1 MKKLFLGTDVGST
14 TVKIVCL
21 DEENNVLYSVYQRH
35 FSNVRE
41 TSKELF
47 EDFFAYIEKRFNEEI
62 SFKISVTGSGGM
74 GVAKWIDVDFVQ
86 EVIAC
91 IKAIETVIPETDVAI
106 ELGGEDAKITY
117 LKNGMEQ
124 RMNGSCAGGTG
135 AFVDQIASLLDTD
148 AMGLNELA
156 KGYDTIYPIASRCG
170 VFAKTDIQPL
180 VNEGVKKEN
189 IAVSVFQAV
198 VNQTITGLACG
209 KKITGKVAFLG
220 GPLFFLS
227 ELRKRFIETLKL
239 EKEDIIFPENSQLF
253 VARGACILS
262 RENKKE
268 FTLKELKEKIAILD
282 NKGLPE
288 TMTLPPLFANE
299 EEEKEFFQR
308 HEKEKIEKIDI
319 ENYSGDAYLGIDAGS
334 TTIKLVLISE
344 NNEILYSHYSHNKG
358 NPLDNILNNLGDLYS
373 KMGDRVTIKGS
384 CVTGYGENLIKSAL
398 KVDMG
403 IVETMA
409 HYRGAKHFSPDVDFI
424 LDIGG
429 QDMKCLK
436 IKDGVITSILL
447 NEACSSGCGS
457 FLETFAGS
465 LGLSIQ
471 EFAELGMKSKSPS
484 DLGTRCT
491 VFMNSK
497 VKQAQK
503 DGADVGDISAG
514 LSYSVVKNTLFKVIK
529 MKNKEELGQ
538 KIVVQGGTFLNNCVL
553 RAFEL
558 ISERDVVR
566 PNIAGLMG
574 AFGASLLAKE
584 YAKENNLE
592 KSSLLSLQD
601 INGFS
606 TTTNLTRC
614 GICGN
619 NCLLTI
625 HKFQNGERFISG
637 NRCERPLG
645 NKKKE
650 DVPNMFEY
658 KYNRLFN
665 YTPLEPS
672 KATRGE
678 IGIPRVLNIYD
689 SYPFWF
695 TLLTKLGFRVIIS
708 DDSSKKLYEKGM
720 DTISSDSICYPAK
733 MVHGHIINLIE
744 KGIKTIFYPCVIFE
758 EKESKKA
765 QNQFNCPIVIS
776 YPEVIKNNL
785 DILKEKKV
793 EMMIPFFS
801 MASKEVL
808 YKTVSEEFK
817 KYGVSRK
824 EAEIAVDAAWEERYN
839 FRRDMQNKAK
849 EVMDYL
855 EKTGKTGIV
864 VCGRPYHNDKEIHH
878 GIPNI
883 INSFGIAVLTGDAVA
898 SLTELEEGL
907 RVIDQWT
914 YHSRLYRAATFVGKH
929 PNLELVELNSFSCGL
944 DAVTTDQVEE
954 ILSNYGKVHTILKI
968 DEVSNMGAVK
978 IRIRSLLAA
987 LADKKRALKKIVK
1000 KKIEYRKNQF
1010 TKKMKEEYTIL
1021 APQMSPIHF
1030 GLIKDAFKSE
1040 GYNLEI
1046 LEETKEALNTGLQ
1059 YVNNDA
1065 CYPSILVIGE
1075 LIQALKS
1082 GKYDVN
1088 RTAVMIS
1095 QTGGSCRATNY
1106 VGFLKKAL
1114 RDSGF
1119 ANVPVL
1125 SLNAVGY
1132 EKQEGFKLTPK
1143 LIHKTMMAVSYGDIL
1158 MKLLYHIRPYETIK
1172 GITNKI
1178 FDRWYEDVKPNIRN
1192 GKLLQFRNNLNRI
1205 VDEFSYIKTTGE
1217 QKIRVGVVGEI
1228 LVKFSPFANNHIVDF
1243 IESEGGEARTSS
1255 LMSFINYCI
1264 YSDNFLKE
1272 RFKGKMATLQTKA
1285 ALALTGF
1292 YTGFVN
1298 RALARCERFKK
1309 EDFIGNI
1316 ADKTSK
1322 FISIGHQSGEGWF
1335 LMGEMIELI
1344 EHGVPNIVCVQP
1356 FGCLPN
1362 HITGKGMIKRLKES
1376 YSYSNIVS
1384 IDYDPAYSEV
1394 NQINRIKLML
1404 SVAKKNLLE
1413 NKK

>member
-1 MKKLFLGTDVGST
+1 MKKLFVGTDVGST

-21 DEENNVLYSVYQRH
+21 DEADNVIYSVYQRH

-41 TSKELF
+41 TSKKLF
-47 EDFFAYIEKRFNEEI
+47 EDFFACIEKTYGTDVN
-62 SFKISVTGSGGM
+62 FKISITGSGGL
-74 GVAKWIDVDFVQ
+74 GVSKWIDVDFVQ

-117 LKNGMEQ
+117 LKNDMEQ

-148 AMGLNELA
+148 ASGLNELA

-180 VNEGVKKEN
+180 INEGVRKEN

-239 EKEDIIFPENSQLF
+239 TPENIIFPEDSQLF
-253 VARGACILS
+253 VAQGACILS
-262 RENKKE
+262 KENTRE
-268 FTLKELKEKIAILD
+268 FSFKELKNKISVLE
-282 NKGLPE
+282 NQGLPE
-288 TMTLPPLFANE
+288 TMSLPPLFKDENE
-299 EEEKEFFQR
+299 LKEFMER
-308 HEKEKIEKIDI
+308 HDKETVNSRDLESY
-319 ENYSGDAYLGIDAGS
+319 EGNAYLGIDAGS
-334 TTIKLVLISE
+334 TTIKLVLVSE
-344 NNEILYSHYSHNKG
+344 ENEILFSYYSHNKG
-358 NPLDNILNNLGDLYS
+358 NPLDNIIATLKMLYS
-373 KMGDRVTIKGS
+373 KISDKINIRSS
-384 CVTGYGENLIKSAL
+384 CVTGYGENLIKAAL
-398 KVDMG
+398 NVDVG

-409 HYRGAKHFSPDVDFI
+409 HYKGAKFFSPDVDFI

-465 LGLSIQ
+465 LGMKIQ
-471 EFAELGMKSKSPS
+471 EFAELGMKAKNPS

-529 MKNKEELGQ
+529 MKNKEEFGN

-558 ISERDVVR
+558 ISERKAVR

-574 AFGASLLAKE
+574 AFGAALISKE
-584 YAKENNLE
+584 YAEEHDIK
-592 KSSLLSLQD
+592 KSSLLSRQD
-601 INGFS
+601 LNGFS
-606 TTTNLTRC
+606 VSTNLTRC

-645 NKKKE
+645 KVKT
-650 DVPNMFEY
+650 DSAPNMFEY

-665 YTPLEPS
+665 YKPLELS
-672 KATRGE
+672 KAVRGE

-708 DDSSKKLYEKGM
+708 DDSSKKLYEKGI

-744 KGIKTIFYPCVIFE
+744 KGVKTIFYPCVIFE
-758 EKESKKA
+758 EKEDKKA

-785 DILKEKKV
+785 DILKEKNIN
-793 EMMIPFFS
+793 MMIPFFS

-808 YKTVSEEFK
+808 YKTVYEEFEK
-817 KYGVSRK
+817 FGVDRR
-824 EAEIAVDAAWEERYN
+824 EVEEAVDAAWEERYN

-849 EVMDYL
+849 EVMEWL
-855 EKTGKTGIV
+855 KETGKIGIV
-864 VCGRPYHNDKEIHH
+864 LCGRPYHNDKEIHH

-898 SLTELEEGL
+898 SLTSLEDGL

-944 DAVTTDQVEE
+944 DAVTTDQVQE
-954 ILSNYGKVHTILKI
+954 ILSNYGKVHTLLKI
-968 DEVSNMGAVK
+968 DEVSNMGAVR

-987 LADKKRALKKIVK
+987 LQDKKKAVQKIVK
-1000 KKIEYRKNQF
+1000 NKIEYRKNLF

-1030 GLIKDAFKSE
+1030 GLLKDAFGAE
-1040 GYNLEI
+1040 GYKLEV
-1046 LEETKEALNTGLQ
+1046 LEETKEALDTGLQ
-1059 YVNNDA
+1059 FVNNDA

-1075 LIQALKS
+1075 LISALKS
-1082 GKYDVN
+1082 GKYN
-1088 RTAVMIS
+1088 IHKTAVLIS

-1106 VGFLKKAL
+1106 IGFLKKAL

-1125 SLNAVGY
+1125 SLNSMGY
-1132 EKQEGFKLTPK
+1132 EAQEGFKITFK
-1143 LIHKTMMAVSYGDIL
+1143 LAHKVLMAVSYGDIL
-1158 MKLLYHIRPYETIK
+1158 MKLLYHVRPYEKIK

-1178 FDRWYEDVKPNIRN
+1178 FEKWYEDVRENIRN
-1192 GKLLQFRNNLNRI
+1192 GKLLQFKKNLDNI
-1205 VDEFSYIKTTGE
+1205 VKDFSEIAVTAE
-1217 QKIRVGVVGEI
+1217 QKIKVGVVGEI
-1228 LVKFSPFANNHIVDF
+1228 LVKFSPFANNHIIDF

-1255 LMSFINYCI
+1255 LMSFVNYCI
-1264 YSDNFLKE
+1264 YSDKFIQE
-1272 RFKGKMATLQTKA
+1272 RFYGKLAGIKAKA
-1285 ALALTGF
+1285 ALAVTGF

-1298 RALARCERFKK
+1298 RALSRSERFKQ
-1309 EDFIGNI
+1309 EDFIGKI

-1322 FISIGHQSGEGWF
+1322 YISIGHQSGEGWF
-1335 LMGEMIELI
+1335 LLGEMIELI
-1344 EHGVPNIVCVQP
+1344 EYGVPNIVCVQP

-1362 HITGKGMIKRLKES
+1362 HITGKGMIKKLKEE
-1376 YSYSNIVS
+1376 YSHSNIVS

-1404 SVAKKNLLE
+1404 SVAKKNLLTQ
-1413 NKK
+1413 KL

>member
-268 FTLKELKEKIAILD
+268 FTLGELKEKIAILD

-358 NPLDNILNNLGDLYS
+358 NPLDNILNNLRDLYS

-584 YAKENNLE
+584 YAEENQLE

-765 QNQFNCPIVIS
+765 QNQFNCPVVIS

-849 EVMDYL
+849 EVMAYL

-1413 NKK
+1413 NKQ

>member
-1 MKKLFLGTDVGST
+1 MKKLFVGTDVGST

-21 DEENNVLYSVYQRH
+21 DEADNVIYSVYQRH

-41 TSKELF
+41 TSKKLF
-47 EDFFAYIEKRFNEEI
+47 EDFFAYIEKTYGTDVN
-62 SFKISVTGSGGM
+62 FKISITGSGGL
-74 GVAKWIDVDFVQ
+74 GVSKWIDVDFVQ

-117 LKNGMEQ
+117 LKNDMEQ

-148 AMGLNELA
+148 ASGLNELA

-180 VNEGVKKEN
+180 INEGVRKEN

-239 EKEDIIFPENSQLF
+239 TPENIIFPEDSQLF
-253 VARGACILS
+253 VAQGACILS
-262 RENKKE
+262 KENTREFSFE
-268 FTLKELKEKIAILD
+268 ELKNKISVLE
-282 NKGLPE
+282 NQGLPE
-288 TMTLPPLFANE
+288 TMSLPPLFKDENE
-299 EEEKEFFQR
+299 LKEFMER
-308 HEKEKIEKIDI
+308 HDKETVNSRDLESY
-319 ENYSGDAYLGIDAGS
+319 EGNAYLGIDAGS
-334 TTIKLVLISE
+334 TTIKLVLVSE
-344 NNEILYSHYSHNKG
+344 ENEILFSYYSHNKG
-358 NPLDNILNNLGDLYS
+358 NPLDNIIATLKMLYS
-373 KMGDRVTIKGS
+373 KISDKINIRSS
-384 CVTGYGENLIKSAL
+384 CVTGYGENLIKAAL
-398 KVDMG
+398 NVDVG

-409 HYRGAKHFSPDVDFI
+409 HYKGAKFFSPDVDFI

-436 IKDGVITSILL
+436 INDGVITSILL

-465 LGLSIQ
+465 LGMKIQ
-471 EFAELGMKSKSPS
+471 EFAELGMKAKNPS

-529 MKNKEELGQ
+529 MKNKEEFGN

-558 ISERDVVR
+558 ISEREAVR

-574 AFGASLLAKE
+574 AFGAALISKE
-584 YAKENNLE
+584 YAEEHALQ
-592 KSSLLSLQD
+592 KSSLLSRQD
-601 INGFS
+601 LNGFS
-606 TTTNLTRC
+606 VSTNLTRC

-645 NKKKE
+645 KVKT
-650 DVPNMFEY
+650 DSAPNMFEY

-665 YTPLEPS
+665 YKPLELS
-672 KATRGE
+672 KAVRGE

-708 DDSSKKLYEKGM
+708 DDSSKKLYEKGI

-744 KGIKTIFYPCVIFE
+744 KGVKTIFYPCVIFE
-758 EKESKKA
+758 EKEDKKA

-785 DILKEKKV
+785 DILKEKNIN
-793 EMMIPFFS
+793 MMIPFFS

-808 YKTVSEEFK
+808 YKTVYEEFEK
-817 KYGVSRK
+817 FGVDRK
-824 EAEIAVDAAWEERYN
+824 EVEEAVDAAWEERYN

-849 EVMDYL
+849 EVMEWL
-855 EKTGKTGIV
+855 EETGKTGIV
-864 VCGRPYHNDKEIHH
+864 LCGRPYHNDKEIHH

-898 SLTELEEGL
+898 SLTSLEDGL

-944 DAVTTDQVEE
+944 DAVTTDQVQE
-954 ILSNYGKVHTILKI
+954 ILSNYGKVHTLLKI
-968 DEVSNMGAVK
+968 DEVSNMGAVR

-987 LADKKRALKKIVK
+987 LQDKKKAVKKIVK
-1000 KKIEYRKNQF
+1000 DKIEYRKNLF

-1030 GLIKDAFKSE
+1030 GLLKDAFGAE
-1040 GYNLEI
+1040 GYRLEV

-1059 YVNNDA
+1059 FVNNDA

-1075 LIQALKS
+1075 LISALKS
-1082 GKYDVN
+1082 GKYN
-1088 RTAVMIS
+1088 IHKTAVLIS

-1106 VGFLKKAL
+1106 IGFLKKAL

-1125 SLNAVGY
+1125 SLNSMGY
-1132 EKQEGFKLTPK
+1132 EAQEGFKITFK
-1143 LIHKTMMAVSYGDIL
+1143 LAHKVLMAVSYGDIL
-1158 MKLLYHIRPYETIK
+1158 MKLLYHVRPYEKIK
-1172 GITNKI
+1172 GITNKT
-1178 FDRWYEDVKPNIRN
+1178 FEKWYEDVRENIRN
-1192 GKLLQFRNNLNRI
+1192 GKLLQFKKNLDNI
-1205 VDEFSYIKTTGE
+1205 VKDFSEIAVTAE
-1217 QKIRVGVVGEI
+1217 QKIKVGVVGEI
-1228 LVKFSPFANNHIVDF
+1228 LVKFSPFANNHIIDF

-1255 LMSFINYCI
+1255 LMSFVNYCI
-1264 YSDNFLKE
+1264 YSDKFIQE
-1272 RFKGKMATLQTKA
+1272 RFYGKLAGIKAKA
-1285 ALALTGF
+1285 ALAVTGF

-1298 RALARCERFKK
+1298 RALSRSERFKQ
-1309 EDFIGNI
+1309 EDFIGKI

-1322 FISIGHQSGEGWF
+1322 YISIGHQSGEGWF
-1335 LMGEMIELI
+1335 LLGEMIELI
-1344 EHGVPNIVCVQP
+1344 EYGVPNIVCVQP

-1362 HITGKGMIKRLKES
+1362 HITGKGMIKKLKEE
-1376 YSYSNIVS
+1376 YSHSNIVS

-1404 SVAKKNLLE
+1404 SVAKKNLLTQ
-1413 NKK
+1413 KL

>member
-1 MKKLFLGTDVGST
+1 MKKLFVGTDVGST

-21 DEENNVLYSVYQRH
+21 DEADNVIYSVYQRH

-41 TSKELF
+41 TSKKLF
-47 EDFFAYIEKRFNEEI
+47 EDFFACIEKTYGTDVN
-62 SFKISVTGSGGM
+62 FKISITGSGGL
-74 GVAKWIDVDFVQ
+74 GVSKWIDVDFVQ

-117 LKNGMEQ
+117 LKNDMEQ

-148 AMGLNELA
+148 ASGLNELA

-180 VNEGVKKEN
+180 INEGVRKEN

-239 EKEDIIFPENSQLF
+239 TPENIIFPEDSQLF
-253 VARGACILS
+253 VAQGACILS
-262 RENKKE
+262 KENTREFSFE
-268 FTLKELKEKIAILD
+268 ELKNKISVLE
-282 NKGLPE
+282 NQGLPE
-288 TMTLPPLFANE
+288 TMSLPPLFKDENE
-299 EEEKEFFQR
+299 LKEFMER
-308 HEKEKIEKIDI
+308 HDKETVNSRDLESY
-319 ENYSGDAYLGIDAGS
+319 EGNAYLGIDAGS
-334 TTIKLVLISE
+334 TTIKLVLVSE
-344 NNEILYSHYSHNKG
+344 ENEILFSYYSHNKG
-358 NPLDNILNNLGDLYS
+358 NPLDNIIATLKMLYS
-373 KMGDRVTIKGS
+373 KISDKINIRSS
-384 CVTGYGENLIKSAL
+384 CVTGYGENLIKAAL
-398 KVDMG
+398 NVDVG

-409 HYRGAKHFSPDVDFI
+409 HYKGAKFFSPDVDFI

-436 IKDGVITSILL
+436 INDGVITSILL

-465 LGLSIQ
+465 LGMKIQ
-471 EFAELGMKSKSPS
+471 EFAELGMKAKNPS

-529 MKNKEELGQ
+529 MKNKEEFGN

-558 ISERDVVR
+558 ISEREAVR

-574 AFGASLLAKE
+574 AFGAALISKE
-584 YAKENNLE
+584 YAEEHALQ
-592 KSSLLSLQD
+592 KSSLLSRQD
-601 INGFS
+601 LNGFS
-606 TTTNLTRC
+606 VSTNLTRC

-645 NKKKE
+645 KVKT
-650 DVPNMFEY
+650 DSAPNMFEY

-665 YTPLEPS
+665 YKPLELS
-672 KATRGE
+672 KAVRGE

-708 DDSSKKLYEKGM
+708 DDSSKKLYEKGI

-744 KGIKTIFYPCVIFE
+744 KGVKTIFYPCVIFE
-758 EKESKKA
+758 EKEDKKA

-785 DILKEKKV
+785 DILKEKNIN
-793 EMMIPFFS
+793 MIIPFFS

-808 YKTVSEEFK
+808 YKTVYEEFEK
-817 KYGVSRK
+817 FGVDRK
-824 EAEIAVDAAWEERYN
+824 EVEEAVDAAWEERYN

-849 EVMDYL
+849 EVMEWL
-855 EKTGKTGIV
+855 EETGKTGIV
-864 VCGRPYHNDKEIHH
+864 LCGRPYHNDKEIHH

-898 SLTELEEGL
+898 SLTSLEDGL

-944 DAVTTDQVEE
+944 DAVTTDQVQE
-954 ILSNYGKVHTILKI
+954 ILSNYGKVHTLLKI
-968 DEVSNMGAVK
+968 DEVSNMGAVR

-987 LADKKRALKKIVK
+987 LQDKKKAVKKIVK
-1000 KKIEYRKNQF
+1000 DKIEYRKNLF

-1030 GLIKDAFKSE
+1030 GLLKDAFGAE
-1040 GYNLEI
+1040 GYRLEV

-1059 YVNNDA
+1059 FVNNDA

-1075 LIQALKS
+1075 LISALKS
-1082 GKYDVN
+1082 GKYN
-1088 RTAVMIS
+1088 THKTAVLIS

-1106 VGFLKKAL
+1106 IGFLKKAL

-1125 SLNAVGY
+1125 SLNSMGY
-1132 EKQEGFKLTPK
+1132 EAQEGFKITFK
-1143 LIHKTMMAVSYGDIL
+1143 LAHKVLMAVSYGDIL
-1158 MKLLYHIRPYETIK
+1158 MKLLYHIRPYEKIK

-1178 FDRWYEDVKPNIRN
+1178 FEKWYEDVRENIRN
-1192 GKLLQFRNNLNRI
+1192 GKLLQFKKNLDNI
-1205 VDEFSYIKTTGE
+1205 VKDFSEIAVTAE
-1217 QKIRVGVVGEI
+1217 QKIKVGVVGEI
-1228 LVKFSPFANNHIVDF
+1228 LVKFSPFANNHIIDF

-1255 LMSFINYCI
+1255 LMSFVNYCI
-1264 YSDNFLKE
+1264 YSDKFIQE
-1272 RFKGKMATLQTKA
+1272 RFYGKLAGIKAKA
-1285 ALALTGF
+1285 ALAVTGF

-1298 RALARCERFKK
+1298 RALSRSERFKQ
-1309 EDFIGNI
+1309 EDFIGKI

-1322 FISIGHQSGEGWF
+1322 YISIGHQSGEGWF
-1335 LMGEMIELI
+1335 LLGEMIELI
-1344 EHGVPNIVCVQP
+1344 EYGVPNIVCVQP

-1362 HITGKGMIKRLKES
+1362 HITGKGMIKKLKEE
-1376 YSYSNIVS
+1376 YSHSNIVS

-1404 SVAKKNLLE
+1404 SVAKKNLLTQ
-1413 NKK
+1413 KL

>member
-1 MKKLFLGTDVGST
+1 MKKLFVGTDVGST

-21 DEENNVLYSVYQRH
+21 DEADNVIYSVYQRH

-41 TSKELF
+41 TSKKLF
-47 EDFFAYIEKRFNEEI
+47 EDFFACIEKTYGTDVN
-62 SFKISVTGSGGM
+62 FKISITGSGGL
-74 GVAKWIDVDFVQ
+74 GVSKWIDVDFVQ

-117 LKNGMEQ
+117 LKNDMEQ

-148 AMGLNELA
+148 ASGLNELA

-180 VNEGVKKEN
+180 INEGVRKEN

-239 EKEDIIFPENSQLF
+239 TPENIIFPEDSQLF
-253 VARGACILS
+253 VAQGACILS
-262 RENKKE
+262 KENTREFSFE
-268 FTLKELKEKIAILD
+268 ELKNKISVLE
-282 NKGLPE
+282 NQGLPE
-288 TMTLPPLFANE
+288 TMSLPPFFKDENE
-299 EEEKEFFQR
+299 LKEFMER
-308 HEKEKIEKIDI
+308 HDKETVNSRDLESY
-319 ENYSGDAYLGIDAGS
+319 EGNAYLGIDAGS
-334 TTIKLVLISE
+334 TTIKLVLVSE
-344 NNEILYSHYSHNKG
+344 ENEILFSYYSHNKG
-358 NPLDNILNNLGDLYS
+358 NPLDNIIATLKMLYS
-373 KMGDRVTIKGS
+373 KISDKINIRSS
-384 CVTGYGENLIKSAL
+384 CVTGYGENLIKAAL
-398 KVDMG
+398 NVDVG

-409 HYRGAKHFSPDVDFI
+409 HYKGAKFFSPDVDFI

-436 IKDGVITSILL
+436 INDGVITSILL

-465 LGLSIQ
+465 LGMKIQ
-471 EFAELGMKSKSPS
+471 EFAELGMKAKNPS

-529 MKNKEELGQ
+529 MKNKEEFGN

-558 ISERDVVR
+558 ISEREAVR

-574 AFGASLLAKE
+574 AFGAALISKE
-584 YAKENNLE
+584 YAEEHALQ
-592 KSSLLSLQD
+592 KSSLLSRQD
-601 INGFS
+601 LNGFS
-606 TTTNLTRC
+606 VSTNLTRC

-645 NKKKE
+645 KVKT
-650 DVPNMFEY
+650 DSAPNMFEY

-665 YTPLEPS
+665 YKPLELS
-672 KATRGE
+672 KAVRGE

-708 DDSSKKLYEKGM
+708 DDSSKKLYEKGI

-744 KGIKTIFYPCVIFE
+744 KGVKTIFYPCVIFE
-758 EKESKKA
+758 EKEDKKA

-785 DILKEKKV
+785 DILKEKNIN
-793 EMMIPFFS
+793 MIIPFFS

-808 YKTVSEEFK
+808 YKTVYEEFEK
-817 KYGVSRK
+817 FGVDRK
-824 EAEIAVDAAWEERYN
+824 EVEEAVDAAWEERYN

-849 EVMDYL
+849 EVMEWL
-855 EKTGKTGIV
+855 EETGKTGIV
-864 VCGRPYHNDKEIHH
+864 LCGRPYHNDKEIHH

-898 SLTELEEGL
+898 SLTSLEDGL

-944 DAVTTDQVEE
+944 DAVTTDQVQE
-954 ILSNYGKVHTILKI
+954 ILSNYGKVHTLLKI
-968 DEVSNMGAVK
+968 DEVSNMGTVR

-987 LADKKRALKKIVK
+987 LQDKKKAVKKIVK
-1000 KKIEYRKNQF
+1000 DKIEYRKNLF

-1030 GLIKDAFKSE
+1030 GLLKDAFGAE
-1040 GYNLEI
+1040 GYRLEV

-1059 YVNNDA
+1059 FVNNDA

-1075 LIQALKS
+1075 LISALKS
-1082 GKYDVN
+1082 GKYN
-1088 RTAVMIS
+1088 IHKTAVLIS

-1106 VGFLKKAL
+1106 IGFLKKAL
-1114 RDSGF
+1114 KDSGF

-1125 SLNAVGY
+1125 SLNSMGY
-1132 EKQEGFKLTPK
+1132 EAQEGFKITFK
-1143 LIHKTMMAVSYGDIL
+1143 LAHKVLMAVSYGDIL
-1158 MKLLYHIRPYETIK
+1158 MKLLYHVRPYEKIK

-1178 FDRWYEDVKPNIRN
+1178 FEKWYEDVRENIRN
-1192 GKLLQFRNNLNRI
+1192 GKLLQFKKNLDNI
-1205 VDEFSYIKTTGE
+1205 VKDFSEIAVTAE
-1217 QKIRVGVVGEI
+1217 QKIKVGVVGEI
-1228 LVKFSPFANNHIVDF
+1228 LVKFSPFANNHIIDF

-1255 LMSFINYCI
+1255 LMSFVNYCI
-1264 YSDNFLKE
+1264 YSDKFIQE
-1272 RFKGKMATLQTKA
+1272 RFYGKLAGIKAKA
-1285 ALALTGF
+1285 ALAVTGF

-1298 RALARCERFKK
+1298 RALSRSERFKQ
-1309 EDFIGNI
+1309 EDFIGKI

-1322 FISIGHQSGEGWF
+1322 YISIGHQSGEGWF
-1335 LMGEMIELI
+1335 LLGEMIEFI
-1344 EHGVPNIVCVQP
+1344 EYGVPNIVCVQP

-1362 HITGKGMIKRLKES
+1362 HITGKGMIKKLKEE
-1376 YSYSNIVS
+1376 YSHSNIVS

-1404 SVAKKNLLE
+1404 SVAKKNLLTQ
-1413 NKK
+1413 KL

>member
-1 MKKLFLGTDVGST
+1 MKKLFVGTDVGST

-21 DEENNVLYSVYQRH
+21 DEADKVIYSVYQRH

-47 EDFFAYIEKRFNEEI
+47 EDFFAYIEKTYGADV
-62 SFKISVTGSGGM
+62 SFKISITGSGGL
-74 GVAKWIDVDFVQ
+74 GVSKWIDVDFVQ

-117 LKNGMEQ
+117 LKNDMEQ

-148 AMGLNELA
+148 ASGLNELA

-180 VNEGVKKEN
+180 INEGVKKEN

-239 EKEDIIFPENSQLF
+239 TPENIIFPEDSQLF
-253 VARGACILS
+253 VAMGACILS
-262 RENKKE
+262 KENKRE
-268 FTLKELKEKIAILD
+268 FSFGELKKKISILKD
-282 NKGLPE
+282 QGLPE
-288 TMTLPPLFANE
+288 TMSLPPLFADE
-299 EEEKEFFQR
+299 EELKEFKER
-308 HEKEKIEKIDI
+308 HEKETVGTRDIDTY
-319 ENYSGDAYLGIDAGS
+319 EGDAYLGIDAGS
-334 TTIKLVLISE
+334 TTIKLVLMSE
-344 NNEILYSHYSHNKG
+344 QNEILFSHYSHNKG
-358 NPLDNILNNLGDLYS
+358 NPLDNIINNLKTLYS
-373 KMGDRVTIKGS
+373 KMSDKITIKGS
-384 CVTGYGENLIKSAL
+384 CVTGYGENLIKAAL
-398 KVDMG
+398 NVDVG

-409 HYRGAKHFSPDVDFI
+409 HYKGAKFFSPDVDFI

-471 EFAELGMKSKSPS
+471 EFAQKGMEAKNPS

-503 DGADVGDISAG
+503 DGAEVGDISAG

-529 MKNKEELGQ
+529 MKNKEEFGN
-538 KIVVQGGTFLNNCVL
+538 KIVVQGGTFLNDCVL

-558 ISERDVVR
+558 ISEREAVR

-574 AFGASLLAKE
+574 AFGAAVIAKE
-584 YAKENNLE
+584 YAKEHELQ
-592 KSSLLSLQD
+592 KSSLLTLQD
-601 INGFS
+601 LNGF
-606 TTTNLTRC
+606 TADTNLTRC

-625 HKFQNGERFISG
+625 HKFKNGERFISG

-645 NKKKE
+645 NMKAEKA
-650 DVPNMFEY
+650 PNMFEY

-665 YTPLEPS
+665 YISLEPGQ
-672 KATRGE
+672 APRGE

-758 EKESKKA
+758 EKEDKKA
-765 QNQFNCPIVIS
+765 HNQFNCPIVIS

-785 DILKEKKV
+785 DILKEKHID
-793 EMMIPFFS
+793 MMIPFFS
-801 MASKEVL
+801 MADKEVL
-808 YKTVSEEFK
+808 YKTVFEEFQ
-817 KYGVSRK
+817 KYGVSK
-824 EAEIAVDAAWEERYN
+824 NEAQAAVDAAWEERYN

-849 EVMDYL
+849 EVMAWL

-864 VCGRPYHNDKEIHH
+864 LCGRPYHNDKEIHH

-898 SLTELEEGL
+898 SLTSLEDGL

-954 ILSNYGKVHTILKI
+954 ILSNYGKVHTLLKI

-987 LADKKRALKKIVK
+987 LQDKKKAVKKIVK
-1000 KKIEYRKNQF
+1000 NKIEYRKNKF
-1010 TKKMKEEYTIL
+1010 TQKMKEEYTIL

-1030 GLIKDAFKSE
+1030 GLLKDAFSAE
-1040 GYNLEI
+1040 GYKLEI
-1046 LEETKEALNTGLQ
+1046 LEETKEALNAGLQ
-1059 YVNNDA
+1059 FVNNDA

-1075 LIQALKS
+1075 LISALKS
-1082 GKYDVN
+1082 GKYDIHK
-1088 RTAVMIS
+1088 TAVMIS

-1125 SLNAVGY
+1125 SLNSKGY
-1132 EKQEGFKLTPK
+1132 EAQEGFKITWK
-1143 LIHKTMMAVSYGDIL
+1143 LAHKTLIAVSYGDIL
-1158 MKLLYHIRPYETIK
+1158 MKLLYHIRPYEKIK
-1172 GITNKI
+1172 GMTNKVYEK
-1178 FDRWYEDVKPNIRN
+1178 WYEAVRENIRN
-1192 GKLLQFRNNLNRI
+1192 GKLLQFRKNLNNI
-1205 VDEFSYIKTTGE
+1205 VKEFSEIAVTTE
-1217 QKIRVGVVGEI
+1217 EKVRVGVVGEI
-1228 LVKFSPFANNHIVDF
+1228 LVKFSPFANNHLVDF

-1255 LMSFINYCI
+1255 LMNFINYCI
-1264 YSDNFLKE
+1264 YSEEFLQE
-1272 RFKGKMATLQTKA
+1272 RFHGKFASLGTKA
-1285 ALALTGF
+1285 ALAVTGF

-1298 RALARCERFKK
+1298 RALRKCKRFRE

-1316 ADKTSK
+1316 AEKTSK
-1322 FISIGHQSGEGWF
+1322 YISIGHQSGEGWF
-1335 LMGEMIELI
+1335 LLGEMIELI

-1362 HITGKGMIKRLKES
+1362 HITGKGMIKRLKEE
-1376 YSYSNIVS
+1376 YSHSNIVS

-1404 SVAKKNLLE
+1404 SVAKKNLLTQ
-1413 NKK
+1413 N

>member
-358 NPLDNILNNLGDLYS
+358 NPLDNILNNLRELYS

-584 YAKENNLE
+584 YAEENQLE

-645 NKKKE
+645 NNKKE

-678 IGIPRVLNIYD
+678 IGIPRVLNVYD

-824 EAEIAVDAAWEERYN
+824 EAEMAVDAAWEERYN

-898 SLTELEEGL
+898 SLTELEDGL

-954 ILSNYGKVHTILKI
+954 ILSSYGKVHTILKI

-1143 LIHKTMMAVSYGDIL
+1143 LIHKIMMAVSYGDIL

-1217 QKIRVGVVGEI
+1217 QKIKVGVVGEI

-1413 NKK
+1413 NKQ

>member
-1 MKKLFLGTDVGST
+1 MKKLFVGTDVGST

-21 DEENNVLYSVYQRH
+21 DEADNVIYSVYQRH

-41 TSKELF
+41 TSKKLF
-47 EDFFAYIEKRFNEEI
+47 EDFFACIEKTYGTDVN
-62 SFKISVTGSGGM
+62 FKISITGSGGL
-74 GVAKWIDVDFVQ
+74 GVSKWIDVDFVQ

-117 LKNGMEQ
+117 LKNDMEQ

-148 AMGLNELA
+148 ASGLNELA

-180 VNEGVKKEN
+180 INEGVRKEN

-239 EKEDIIFPENSQLF
+239 TPENIIFPEDSQLF
-253 VARGACILS
+253 VAQGACILS
-262 RENKKE
+262 KENTREFSFE
-268 FTLKELKEKIAILD
+268 ELKNKISVLE
-282 NKGLPE
+282 NQGLPE
-288 TMTLPPLFANE
+288 TMSLPPLFKDENE
-299 EEEKEFFQR
+299 LKEFMER
-308 HEKEKIEKIDI
+308 HDKETVNSRDLESY
-319 ENYSGDAYLGIDAGS
+319 EGNAYLGIDAGS
-334 TTIKLVLISE
+334 TTIKLVLVSE
-344 NNEILYSHYSHNKG
+344 ENEILFSYYSHNKG
-358 NPLDNILNNLGDLYS
+358 NPLDNIIATLKMLYS
-373 KMGDRVTIKGS
+373 KISDKINIRSS
-384 CVTGYGENLIKSAL
+384 CVTGYGENLIKAAL
-398 KVDMG
+398 NVDVG

-409 HYRGAKHFSPDVDFI
+409 HYKGAKFFSPDVDFI

-436 IKDGVITSILL
+436 INDGVITSILL

-465 LGLSIQ
+465 LGMKIQ
-471 EFAELGMKSKSPS
+471 EFAELGMKAKNPS

-529 MKNKEELGQ
+529 MKNKEEFGN

-558 ISERDVVR
+558 ISEREAVR

-574 AFGASLLAKE
+574 AFGAALISKE
-584 YAKENNLE
+584 YAEEHALQ
-592 KSSLLSLQD
+592 KSSLLSRQD
-601 INGFS
+601 LNGFS
-606 TTTNLTRC
+606 VSTNLTRC

-645 NKKKE
+645 KVKT
-650 DVPNMFEY
+650 DSAPNMFEY

-665 YTPLEPS
+665 YKPLELS
-672 KATRGE
+672 KAVRGE

-708 DDSSKKLYEKGM
+708 DDSSKKLYEKGI

-744 KGIKTIFYPCVIFE
+744 KGVKTIFYPCVIFE
-758 EKESKKA
+758 EKEDKKA

-785 DILKEKKV
+785 DILKEKNIN
-793 EMMIPFFS
+793 MIIPFFS

-808 YKTVSEEFK
+808 YKTVYEEFEK
-817 KYGVSRK
+817 FGVDRK
-824 EAEIAVDAAWEERYN
+824 EVEEAVDAAWEERYN

-849 EVMDYL
+849 EVMEWL
-855 EKTGKTGIV
+855 EETGKTGIV
-864 VCGRPYHNDKEIHH
+864 LCGRPYHNDKEIHH

-898 SLTELEEGL
+898 SLTSLEDGL

-944 DAVTTDQVEE
+944 DAVTTDQVQE
-954 ILSNYGKVHTILKI
+954 ILSNYGKVHTLLKI
-968 DEVSNMGAVK
+968 DEVSNMGAVR

-987 LADKKRALKKIVK
+987 LQDKKKAVKKIVK
-1000 KKIEYRKNQF
+1000 DKIEYRKNLF

-1030 GLIKDAFKSE
+1030 GLLKDAFGAE
-1040 GYNLEI
+1040 GYRLEV

-1059 YVNNDA
+1059 FVNNDA

-1075 LIQALKS
+1075 LISALKS
-1082 GKYDVN
+1082 GKYN
-1088 RTAVMIS
+1088 IHKTAVLIS

-1106 VGFLKKAL
+1106 IGFLKKAL
-1114 RDSGF
+1114 KDSGF

-1125 SLNAVGY
+1125 SLNSMGY
-1132 EKQEGFKLTPK
+1132 EAQEGFKITFK
-1143 LIHKTMMAVSYGDIL
+1143 LAHKVLMAVSYGDIL
-1158 MKLLYHIRPYETIK
+1158 MKLLYHVRPYEKIK

-1178 FDRWYEDVKPNIRN
+1178 FEKWYEDVRENIRN
-1192 GKLLQFRNNLNRI
+1192 GKLLQFKKNLDNI
-1205 VDEFSYIKTTGE
+1205 VKDFSEIAVTAE
-1217 QKIRVGVVGEI
+1217 QKIKVGVVGEI
-1228 LVKFSPFANNHIVDF
+1228 LVKFSPFANNHIIDF
-1243 IESEGGEARTSS
+1243 IESEGGEVRTSS
-1255 LMSFINYCI
+1255 LMSFVNYCI
-1264 YSDNFLKE
+1264 YSDKFIQE
-1272 RFKGKMATLQTKA
+1272 RFYGKLAGIKAKA
-1285 ALALTGF
+1285 ALAVTGF

-1298 RALARCERFKK
+1298 RALSRSERFKQ
-1309 EDFIGNI
+1309 EDFIGKI

-1322 FISIGHQSGEGWF
+1322 YISIGHQSGEGWF
-1335 LMGEMIELI
+1335 LLGEMIEFI
-1344 EHGVPNIVCVQP
+1344 EYGVPNIVCVQP

-1362 HITGKGMIKRLKES
+1362 HITGKGMIKKLKEE
-1376 YSYSNIVS
+1376 YSHSNIVS

-1404 SVAKKNLLE
+1404 SVAKKNLLTQ
-1413 NKK
+1413 KL

>member
-1 MKKLFLGTDVGST
+1 MKKLFVGTDVGST

-21 DEENNVLYSVYQRH
+21 DEADNVIYSVYQRH

-41 TSKELF
+41 TSKKLF
-47 EDFFAYIEKRFNEEI
+47 EDFFAYIEKTYGTDVN
-62 SFKISVTGSGGM
+62 FKISITGSGGL
-74 GVAKWIDVDFVQ
+74 GVSKWIDVDFVQ

-117 LKNGMEQ
+117 LKNDMEQ

-148 AMGLNELA
+148 ASGLNELA

-180 VNEGVKKEN
+180 INEGVRKEN

-239 EKEDIIFPENSQLF
+239 TPENIIFPEDSQLF
-253 VARGACILS
+253 VAQGACILS
-262 RENKKE
+262 KENTREFSFE
-268 FTLKELKEKIAILD
+268 ELKNKISVLE
-282 NKGLPE
+282 NQGLPE
-288 TMTLPPLFANE
+288 TMSLPPLFKDENE
-299 EEEKEFFQR
+299 LKEFMER
-308 HEKEKIEKIDI
+308 HDKETVNSRDLESY
-319 ENYSGDAYLGIDAGS
+319 EGNAYLGIDAGS
-334 TTIKLVLISE
+334 TTIKLVLVSE
-344 NNEILYSHYSHNKG
+344 ENEILFSYYSHNKG
-358 NPLDNILNNLGDLYS
+358 NPLDNIIATLKMLYS
-373 KMGDRVTIKGS
+373 KISDKINIRSS
-384 CVTGYGENLIKSAL
+384 CVTGYGENLIKAAL
-398 KVDMG
+398 NVDVG

-409 HYRGAKHFSPDVDFI
+409 HYKGAKFFSPDVDFI

-436 IKDGVITSILL
+436 INDGVITSILL

-465 LGLSIQ
+465 LGMKIQ
-471 EFAELGMKSKSPS
+471 EFAELGMKAKNPS

-529 MKNKEELGQ
+529 MKNKEEFGN

-558 ISERDVVR
+558 ISEREAVR

-574 AFGASLLAKE
+574 AFGAALISKE
-584 YAKENNLE
+584 YAEEHALQ
-592 KSSLLSLQD
+592 KSSLLSRQD
-601 INGFS
+601 LNGFS
-606 TTTNLTRC
+606 VSTNLTRC

-645 NKKKE
+645 KVKT
-650 DVPNMFEY
+650 DSAPNMFEY

-665 YTPLEPS
+665 YKPLELS
-672 KATRGE
+672 KAVRGE

-708 DDSSKKLYEKGM
+708 DDSSKKLYEKGI

-744 KGIKTIFYPCVIFE
+744 KGVKTIFYPCVIFE
-758 EKESKKA
+758 EKEDKKA

-785 DILKEKKV
+785 DILKEKNIN
-793 EMMIPFFS
+793 MMIPFFS

-808 YKTVSEEFK
+808 YKTVYEEFEK
-817 KYGVSRK
+817 FGVDRK
-824 EAEIAVDAAWEERYN
+824 EVEEAVDAAWEERYN

-849 EVMDYL
+849 EVMEWL
-855 EKTGKTGIV
+855 EETGKTGIV
-864 VCGRPYHNDKEIHH
+864 LCGRPYHNDKEIHH

-898 SLTELEEGL
+898 SLTSLEDGL

-944 DAVTTDQVEE
+944 DAVTTDQVQE
-954 ILSNYGKVHTILKI
+954 ILSNYGKVHTLLKI
-968 DEVSNMGAVK
+968 DEVSNMGAVR

-987 LADKKRALKKIVK
+987 LQDKKKAVKKIVK
-1000 KKIEYRKNQF
+1000 DKIEYRKNLF

-1030 GLIKDAFKSE
+1030 GLLKDAFGAE
-1040 GYNLEI
+1040 GYRLEV

-1059 YVNNDA
+1059 FVNNDA

-1075 LIQALKS
+1075 LISALKS
-1082 GKYDVN
+1082 GKYN
-1088 RTAVMIS
+1088 IHKTAVLIS

-1106 VGFLKKAL
+1106 IGFLKKAL

-1125 SLNAVGY
+1125 SLNSMGY
-1132 EKQEGFKLTPK
+1132 EAQEGFKITFK
-1143 LIHKTMMAVSYGDIL
+1143 LAHKVLMAVSYGDIL
-1158 MKLLYHIRPYETIK
+1158 MKLLYHVRPYEKIK

-1178 FDRWYEDVKPNIRN
+1178 FEKWYEDVRENIRN
-1192 GKLLQFRNNLNRI
+1192 GKLLQFKKNLDNI
-1205 VDEFSYIKTTGE
+1205 VKDFSEIAVTAE
-1217 QKIRVGVVGEI
+1217 QKIKVGVVGEI
-1228 LVKFSPFANNHIVDF
+1228 LVKFSPFANNHIIDF

-1255 LMSFINYCI
+1255 LMSFVNYCI
-1264 YSDNFLKE
+1264 YSDKFIQE
-1272 RFKGKMATLQTKA
+1272 RFYGKLAGIKAKA
-1285 ALALTGF
+1285 ALAVTGF

-1298 RALARCERFKK
+1298 RALSRSERFKQ
-1309 EDFIGNI
+1309 EDFIGKI

-1322 FISIGHQSGEGWF
+1322 YISIGHQSGEGWF
-1335 LMGEMIELI
+1335 LLGEMIELI
-1344 EHGVPNIVCVQP
+1344 EYGVPNIVCVQP

-1362 HITGKGMIKRLKES
+1362 HITGRGMIKKLKEE
-1376 YSYSNIVS
+1376 YSHSNIVS

-1404 SVAKKNLLE
+1404 SVAKKNLLTQ
-1413 NKK
+1413 KL

>member
-1 MKKLFLGTDVGST
+1 MKELFIGTDVGST
-14 TVKIVCL
+14 TVKIICL
-21 DEENNVLYSVYQRH
+21 DEEDNVIYSVYQRH
-35 FSNVRE
+35 FSDVRG
-41 TSKELF
+41 TSKKLF
-47 EDFFAYIEKRFNEEI
+47 EDFFAYIEKSFGTDI
-62 SFKISVTGSGGM
+62 TFKINVTGSGGM
-74 GVAKWIDVDFVQ
+74 GISKWLEVDFVQ

-117 LKNGMEQ
+117 LKNDMEQ

-135 AFVDQIASLLDTD
+135 AFIDQISSLLNTD
-148 AMGLNELA
+148 AMGLNELS

-180 VNEGVKKEN
+180 INEGAKKEN

-209 KKITGKVAFLG
+209 KKIKGKVAFLG
-220 GPLFFLS
+220 GPLFFFS

-239 EKEDIIFPENSQLF
+239 CEEDIIFPENSQLF
-253 VARGACILS
+253 VAHGASSLAK
-262 RENKKE
+262 ENKKS
-268 FTLKELKEKIAILD
+268 FSFVELREKIKVL
-282 NKGLPE
+282 NKKELPE
-288 TMTLPPLFANE
+288 TMTLPPLFSG
-299 EEEKEFFQR
+299 EKELKEFLTK
-308 HEKEKIEKIDI
+308 HEKEKIESVDI
-319 ENYSGDAYLGIDAGS
+319 ENYEGNAYLGIDAGS

-358 NPLDNILNNLGDLYS
+358 NPLENIISNLKNLYS
-373 KMGDRVTIKGS
+373 KMSDDIIIKSS
-384 CVTGYGENLIKSAL
+384 CVTGYGENLIKTAL
-398 KVDMG
+398 NVDVG

-409 HYRGAKHFSPDVDFI
+409 HYKGAKFFLPDVDFI

-457 FLETFAGS
+457 FLETFAES
-465 LGLSIQ
+465 LGMNIK
-471 EFAELGMKSKSPS
+471 EFAKLGMRAKNPS

-529 MKNKEELGQ
+529 MKNKEEFGN
-538 KIVVQGGTFLNNCVL
+538 KIVVQGGTFLNDCVL

-558 ISERDVVR
+558 ISEREVIR

-574 AFGASLLAKE
+574 AFGAAIISKE
-584 YAKENNLE
+584 YAIENNIK
-592 KSSLLSLQD
+592 KSSILTEKEL
-601 INGFS
+601 NGFT

-625 HKFQNGERFISG
+625 HKFPKGERFISG

-645 NKKKE
+645 NMKKDKA
-650 DVPNMFEY
+650 PNMFEY

-665 YTPLEPS
+665 YKPLELS
-672 KATRGE
+672 KAIRGE

-695 TLLTKLGFRVIIS
+695 TLLTNLGFRVIIS
-708 DDSSKKLYEKGM
+708 DDSSKKIYEKGI

-744 KGIKTIFYPCVIFE
+744 KGIKTIFYPCVIYE
-758 EKESKKA
+758 EQEDKKA
-765 QNQFNCPIVIS
+765 QNKFNCPIVIS

-785 DILKEKKV
+785 DILKEKNV

-801 MASKEVL
+801 MESKEVL
-808 YKTVSEEFK
+808 YKTVYEEFK
-817 KYGVSRK
+817 KYGVDKK
-824 EAEIAVDAAWEERYN
+824 EVENAVNTAWEERYN
-839 FRRDMQNKAK
+839 FRKDMQNKAK
-849 EVMDYL
+849 EVM
-855 EKTGKTGIV
+855 EWIKETGKMGIV
-864 VCGRPYHNDKEIHH
+864 LCGRPYHNDKEIHH
-878 GIPNI
+878 GIPDI
-883 INSFGIAVLTGDAVA
+883 INSFGIAILTGDSVA
-898 SLTELEEGL
+898 SLTSLEDGL

-914 YHSRLYRAATFVGKH
+914 YHSRLYRAATFVGKNK
-929 PNLELVELNSFSCGL
+929 NLELVELNSFSCGL
-944 DAVTTDQVEE
+944 DAVTTDQVQE
-954 ILSNYGKVHTILKI
+954 ILLNYGKVHTLLKI
-968 DEVSNMGAVK
+968 DEVSNMGAVR

-987 LADKKRALKKIVK
+987 LEDKKKMVKQIVK
-1000 KKIEYRKNQF
+1000 DKVEYKKNKF
-1010 TKKMKEEYTIL
+1010 TKQMKDEYTIL

-1030 GLIKDAFKSE
+1030 GLLKDAFKTE
-1040 GYNLEI
+1040 GYKLEI

-1059 YVNNDA
+1059 FVNNDA

-1075 LIQALKS
+1075 LISALKS
-1082 GKYDVN
+1082 GKYDIHK
-1088 RTAVMIS
+1088 TAVLIS

-1106 VGFLKKAL
+1106 IGFLKKAL

-1119 ANVPVL
+1119 VNIPVL
-1125 SLNAVGY
+1125 SLNSKGY
-1132 EKQEGFKLTPK
+1132 EEHEGFKITLK
-1143 LIHKTMMAVSYGDIL
+1143 LMHKVLMAISYGDIL
-1158 MKLLYHIRPYETIK
+1158 MKLLYRTRPYEKIK
-1172 GITNKI
+1172 GATNKV
-1178 FDRWYEDVKPNIRN
+1178 FDKWYEYTKENIRN
-1192 GKLLQFRNNLNRI
+1192 GKILQFRKNLNNI
-1205 VDEFSYIKTTGE
+1205 VKEFSEIGIFVEEKIK
-1217 QKIRVGVVGEI
+1217 VGVVGEI
-1228 LVKFSPFANNHIVDF
+1228 LVKFSPFANNNIVDF
-1243 IESEGGEARTSS
+1243 IESEGGEVRTSS

-1264 YSDNFLKE
+1264 YSEEFLQE
-1272 RFKGKMATLQTKA
+1272 RFYGKIMSLKQKA
-1285 ALALTGF
+1285 ALDIIRV

-1298 RALARCERFKK
+1298 RALSKYERFNK
-1309 EDFIGNI
+1309 EDLIENI
-1316 ADKTSK
+1316 AKKTSK
-1322 FISIGHQSGEGWF
+1322 YISIGHQSGEGWF
-1335 LMGEMIELI
+1335 LMGEMIEFI

-1362 HITGKGMIKRLKES
+1362 HITGKGMIKKLKET
-1376 YSYSNIVS
+1376 YSNSNIVS

-1404 SVAKKNLLE
+1404 SVGKKNLLVHRA
-1413 NKK
+1413 

>member
-1 MKKLFLGTDVGST
+1 MKKLFVGTDVGST

-21 DEENNVLYSVYQRH
+21 DEADNVIYSVYQRH

-41 TSKELF
+41 TSKKLF
-47 EDFFAYIEKRFNEEI
+47 EDFFACIEKTYGTDVN
-62 SFKISVTGSGGM
+62 FKISITGSGGL
-74 GVAKWIDVDFVQ
+74 GVSKWIDVDFVQ

-117 LKNGMEQ
+117 LKNDMEQ

-148 AMGLNELA
+148 ASGLNELA

-239 EKEDIIFPENSQLF
+239 TPENIIFPEDSQLF
-253 VARGACILS
+253 VAQGACILS
-262 RENKKE
+262 KENTREFSFE
-268 FTLKELKEKIAILD
+268 ELKNKISVLE
-282 NKGLPE
+282 NQGLPE
-288 TMTLPPLFANE
+288 TMSLPPLFKDENE
-299 EEEKEFFQR
+299 LKEFMER
-308 HEKEKIEKIDI
+308 HDKETVSSRDLESY
-319 ENYSGDAYLGIDAGS
+319 EGNAYLGIDAGS
-334 TTIKLVLISE
+334 TTIKLVLVSE
-344 NNEILYSHYSHNKG
+344 ENEILFSYYSHNKG
-358 NPLDNILNNLGDLYS
+358 NPLDNIIETLKMLYS
-373 KMGDRVTIKGS
+373 KISDKINIRSS
-384 CVTGYGENLIKSAL
+384 CVTGYGENLIKAAL
-398 KVDMG
+398 NVDVG

-409 HYRGAKHFSPDVDFI
+409 HYKGAKFFSPDVDFI

-465 LGLSIQ
+465 LGMKIQ
-471 EFAELGMKSKSPS
+471 EFAELGMKAKNPS

-529 MKNKEELGQ
+529 MKNKEEFGN

-558 ISERDVVR
+558 ISEREAVR

-574 AFGASLLAKE
+574 AFGAALISKE
-584 YAKENNLE
+584 YAEE
-592 KSSLLSLQD
+592 HEIQKSSLLSRQD
-601 INGFS
+601 LNGFS
-606 TTTNLTRC
+606 VSTNLTRC

-645 NKKKE
+645 KVKK
-650 DVPNMFEY
+650 DSAPNMFEY

-665 YTPLEPS
+665 YKPLELS
-672 KATRGE
+672 KAVRGE

-708 DDSSKKLYEKGM
+708 DDSSKKLYEKGI

-744 KGIKTIFYPCVIFE
+744 KGVKTIFYPCVIFE
-758 EKESKKA
+758 EKEDKKA

-785 DILKEKKV
+785 DILKEKNIN
-793 EMMIPFFS
+793 MMIPFFS

-808 YKTVSEEFK
+808 YKTVYEEFEK
-817 KYGVSRK
+817 FGVDRK
-824 EAEIAVDAAWEERYN
+824 EVEEAVDAAWEERYN

-849 EVMDYL
+849 EVMNWL
-855 EKTGKTGIV
+855 KETGKTGIV
-864 VCGRPYHNDKEIHH
+864 LCGRPYHNDKEIHH

-898 SLTELEEGL
+898 SLTSLEDGL

-944 DAVTTDQVEE
+944 DAVTTDQVQE
-954 ILSNYGKVHTILKI
+954 ILSNYGKVHTLLKI
-968 DEVSNMGAVK
+968 DEVSNMGAVR

-987 LADKKRALKKIVK
+987 LQDKKKAVKKIVK
-1000 KKIEYRKNQF
+1000 NKIEYRKNLF

-1030 GLIKDAFKSE
+1030 GLLKDAFGAE
-1040 GYNLEI
+1040 GYNLEV

-1059 YVNNDA
+1059 FVNNDA

-1075 LIQALKS
+1075 LISALKS
-1082 GKYDVN
+1082 GKYN
-1088 RTAVMIS
+1088 IHKTAVLIS

-1106 VGFLKKAL
+1106 IGFLKKAL
-1114 RDSGF
+1114 KDSGF
-1119 ANVPVL
+1119 ANIPVL
-1125 SLNAVGY
+1125 SLNSMGY
-1132 EKQEGFKLTPK
+1132 EAQEGFKITFK
-1143 LIHKTMMAVSYGDIL
+1143 LAHKVLMAVSYGDIL
-1158 MKLLYHIRPYETIK
+1158 MKLLYHVRPYEKIK
-1172 GITNKI
+1172 GVTNKI
-1178 FDRWYEDVKPNIRN
+1178 FDKWYEDVRENIRN
-1192 GKLLQFRNNLNRI
+1192 GKLLQFRKNLDNI
-1205 VDEFSYIKTTGE
+1205 VKDFSEIAVTAEKKIK
-1217 QKIRVGVVGEI
+1217 VGVVGEI
-1228 LVKFSPFANNHIVDF
+1228 LVKFSPFANNYLVDF

-1255 LMSFINYCI
+1255 LMSFVNYCI
-1264 YSDNFLKE
+1264 YSDKFIQE
-1272 RFKGKMATLQTKA
+1272 RFHGKLAGIKAKA
-1285 ALALTGF
+1285 ALAVTGF

-1298 RALARCERFKK
+1298 RALSRCKRFKQ
-1309 EDFIGNI
+1309 EDFIGKI

-1322 FISIGHQSGEGWF
+1322 YISIGHQSGEGWF
-1335 LMGEMIELI
+1335 LLGEMIELI

-1362 HITGKGMIKRLKES
+1362 HITGKGMIKKLKEE
-1376 YSYSNIVS
+1376 YSHSNIVS

-1404 SVAKKNLLE
+1404 SVAKKNLLTQ
-1413 NKK
+1413 NL